1 MVGVKLTKKQKR
13 FCDEYLVD
21 LNATRAYKAAGYS
34 VRSDNAA
41 AVNGHKLLRN
51 TKIDS
56 YLKQKMREREKR
68 TEITQ
73 DRVLRELARIGFA
86 NVTDYANVV
95 EETVEEE
102 RPVFN
107 DDGEV
112 VDHITVVRNIKR
124 VDIEPTT
131 DLDADRRAALSEI
144 KETKQ
149 GIEIKLHDKV
159 KALELLGRHLGMFTD
174 NVNLT
179 GIVGVQIID
188 NIPDDDG
195 DDED

>member
-1 MVGVKLTKKQKR
+1 MSLTAKQKI
-13 FCDEYLVD
+13 FVDEYLID
-21 LNATRAYKAAGYS
+21 FNGTRAYKVAYAN
-34 VRSDNAA
+34 VKKDETAA
-41 AVNGHKLLRN
+41 AASARLLRN
-51 TKIDS
+51 VKVQARIQERM
-56 YLKQKMREREKR
+56 KERQKRV
-68 TEITQ
+68 EITQ
-73 DRVLRELARIGFA
+73 DRVIMELARIGFA

>member
-1 MVGVKLTKKQKR
+1 MGVKLTKKQKR

>member
-1 MVGVKLTKKQKR
+1 MSLTAKQKI
-13 FCDEYLVD
+13 FVDEYLID
-21 LNATRAYKAAGYS
+21 FNGTRAYKVAYAN
-34 VRSDNAA
+34 VKKDETAA
-41 AVNGHKLLRN
+41 AASARLLRN
-51 TKIDS
+51 VKVQARIQERM
-56 YLKQKMREREKR
+56 KERQKRV
-68 TEITQ
+68 EITQ
-73 DRVLRELARIGFA
+73 DRVIMELARIGFA

-188 NIPDDDG
+188 NIPDDDA
-195 DDED
+195 DDQD